1 MGKPVRKSRAEV
13 KAELLEL
20 AEKRIEEVL
29 SYGEKAERPS
39 LSEIEGVVLRIRDEL
54 SVKLAEAVLNE
65 QSKGQVVPGPRCPEC
80 GQEMGYKDSHGL
92 DVTSWVGELRIE
104 RGYYHCAGCQRGL
117 FPPRRAAQVV

>member
-1 MGKPVRKSRAEV
+1 V

-20 AEKRIEEVL
+20 AEKRIEEAL
-29 SYGEKAERPS
+29 RYGEKAERPT

-65 QSKGQVVPGPRCPEC
+65 QAKGKMVPGPRCPAC
-80 GQEMGYKDSHGL
+80 GKEMGYKESHGL
-92 DVTSWVGELRIE
+92 DVTSWVGDLRIE

-117 FPPRRAAQVV
+117 FPPRRATQAI